1 MSKNQKELEEN
12 SKSKGISMLSPEIR
26 SLLEAG
32 RDLDSSLQKL
42 LSPAPPENLLRPSQ
56 NPSKTSNKNPSK

>member
-1 MSKNQKELEEN
+1 MLKNQKESDEN
-12 SKSKGISMLSPEIR
+12 SKSKGSSMLSPEIR

-42 LSPAPPENLLRPSQ
+42 YSPVPLENLLRPSEKRSRTSKKS
-56 NPSKTSNKNPSK
+56 PSK